1 MDFYEITFSYSSSS
15 CWYVLLSTNSRNVT
29 GSRVTNDE
37 IINRVKEKNFLR
49 RVIKRNSRYFGQ
61 WIRHPSLEI
70 DIMVNTTQGSRR
82 KGILWRSNRSATA
95 VTKARDEPT
104 RIDHL
109 PMTSY

>member
-15 CWYVLLSTNSRNVT
+15 CWYVLLPTNSRN

-49 RVIKRNSRYFGQ
+49 HVIKRNSRYFGQ
-61 WIRHPSLEI
+61 WIRHPSLET

-82 KGILWRSNRSATA
+82 KGIPRRSNLSATA
-95 VTKARDEPT
+95 VKKARDEPT